1 MKLIDY
7 KKTHKFEIVL
17 PGLYNTSSKPDE
29 KTINN
34 YSVWVPNT
42 LTEEKPQIYI
52 NGKWFNFGEVII
64 LKEKEEQEKRIS
76 NKEYNLLKAIRKF
89 IEEEY

>member
-1 MKLIDY
+1 MTDY
-7 KKTHKFEIVL
+7 EKIHKFEIVL
-17 PGLYNTSSKPDE
+17 PGLYNTPSKPEE

-34 YSVWVPNT
+34 YSVWIPNT

-76 NKEYNLLKAIRKF
+76 NKEYNLLKAIREF
-89 IEEEY
+89 IEEED

>member
-7 KKTHKFEIVL
+7 KKIHKFETVL
-17 PGLYNTSSKPDE
+17 PGLYNTSSKPEE

-34 YSVWVPNT
+34 YSVWIPNT

-52 NGKWFNFGEVII
+52 NGKWFDFREVII

-76 NKEYNLLKAIRKF
+76 NKEYNLLKAIREF
-89 IEEEY
+89 IEEED